1 MATTDQQI
9 SAAEQR
15 RAGSLR
21 AFEEAET
28 PPVPEVS
35 VEVGAPDRPP
45 DGIGR
50 RLLKPQT
57 LVSFGLAI
65 GIVAFLVTRLDI
77 SLSAVWGNV
86 KNANPYL
93 FLLGVSLF
101 YGTFALR
108 AFRWRWMLS
117 QAGIDREHGYDV
129 PKIPQLMEI
138 MLLSWFVNCIMPA
151 KLGDAYRCYLLKRQ
165 AHAPFST
172 TLGTILAERL
182 TDLIVL
188 FMTMS
193 IAGAIAFRG
202 DLPPKVVQT
211 MWIGIVLIAIG
222 LVALGVLAKGRDK
235 ILRFIPH
242 RFHAQFDMLQASI
255 FACLRRPLLPIAI
268 SVVIWL
274 TDGIRL
280 YAVAASLGAGL
291 SFPLALFVA
300 LMSALLT
307 TLPITPAGLGVV
319 EGAIVAVLALVEID
333 ENMGLSVAFMDRLI
347 GYWSIVAVGIILY
360 VRRLKADVLLSEQPV
375 RSADD

>member
-9 SAAEQR
+9 SATEQR
-15 RAGSLR
+15 RQVAS
-21 AFEEAET
+21 FQS
-28 PPVPEVS
+28 PDDPVLPFPRGDTTSHDEK
-35 VEVGAPDRPP
+35 AP
-45 DGIGR
+45 DGISR
-50 RLLKPQT
+50 RLMRPQT
-57 LVSFGLAI
+57 LVSFGLAV

-77 SLSAVWGNV
+77 SLSAVWDNV
-86 KNANPYL
+86 KSANPFL
-93 FLLGVSLF
+93 FLLGLALF
-101 YGTFALR
+101 YGTFVLR
-108 AFRWRWMLS
+108 AYRWRWMLA
-117 QAGIDREHGYDV
+117 QAGIVQQRGYDI

-138 MLLSWFVNCIMPA
+138 MLLSWFVNCIIPA
-151 KLGDAYRCYLLKRQ
+151 KLGDAYRCYLFKRR
-165 AHAPFST
+165 ARASFST

-193 IAGAIAFRG
+193 IAGVIAFRG
-202 DLPPKVVQT
+202 DLPSKVVQT
-211 MWIGIVLIAIG
+211 MWIGIALIAIG
-222 LVALGVLAKGRDK
+222 IVALSVLALGRDK
-235 ILRFIPH
+235 VRRFIPH
-242 RFHAQFDMLQASI
+242 RFHDQFEMLHTSI
-255 FACLRRPLLPIAI
+255 FACLRRPLLPVGI
-268 SVVIWL
+268 SIVMWL

-347 GYWSIVAVGIILY
+347 GYWSLIAIGIVLY
-360 VRRLKADVLLSEQPV
+360 VRRLKADVLVAEQPV
-375 RSADD
+375 RPADA